1 MKQSLLNLRNRLL
14 TGRERHPW
22 DHHYQVRR
30 CDVKPGLKVIVGIK
44 NMLVNAAPHITKD
57 SQFLDA
63 LAHPEKYN
71 WFGQGNIRI
80 GTVEM
85 IHLIF
90 TSNPYLKGGHWFAK
104 ATDEIYGGEAEYSL
118 FALGIVP
125 DYIFNPNREGLD
137 PAGWNPN
144 SEPHFN

>member
-1 MKQSLLNLRNRLL
+1 MKRSLQNLRNKLL
-14 TGRERHPW
+14 TGREKHPW

-30 CDVKPGLKVIVGIK
+30 CDIKPGLKVIVWIK
-44 NMLVNAAPHITKD
+44 TMLVNAAPHITKD
-57 SQFLDA
+57 SQLRDA
-63 LAHPEKYN
+63 LDHPEKYK
-71 WFGQGNIRI
+71 WFGHGNVRI

-85 IHLIF
+85 IHLTF
-90 TSNPYLKGGHWFAK
+90 TSDPYLNDGHWFAK
-104 ATDEIYGGEAEYSL
+104 ATDEISGEEAEYSL

-125 DYIFNPNREGLD
+125 DYVFNPSREGFD